1 MDKSA
6 ENYLRFREK
15 NDESALVD
23 IISVHKDGLI
33 IYINTIVGDL
43 NIAEELAID
52 TFALLAVKKPNDKHI
67 SSFKTWLYT
76 IGRNLA
82 IDYVRKKARSTSRV
96 TSLEDISELEGD
108 DDIVSEYIKKERDI
122 MLHKALGFLKPE
134 YRQILWLV
142 YFENMSMKEAAAIMH
157 KSVHAA
163 EVTAS
168 RARAAL
174 RKKLADEGF
183 DYED

>member
-96 TSLEDISELEGD
+96 TSLEDMSELEGD
-108 DDIVSEYIKKERDI
+108 NDIVSEYIKKE
-122 MLHKALGFLKPE
+122 P
-134 YRQILWLV
+134 
-142 YFENMSMKEAAAIMH
+142 
-157 KSVHAA
+157 
-163 EVTAS
+163 
-168 RARAAL
+168 
-174 RKKLADEGF
+174 
-183 DYED
+183 